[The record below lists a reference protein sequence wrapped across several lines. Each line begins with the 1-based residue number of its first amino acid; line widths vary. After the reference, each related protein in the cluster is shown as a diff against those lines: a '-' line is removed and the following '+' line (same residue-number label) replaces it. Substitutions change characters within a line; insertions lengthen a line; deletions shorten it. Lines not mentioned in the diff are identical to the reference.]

1 MDIFGWSKNVDY
13 MINQFDFRGLL
24 KVSLLFSW
32 DLVLALLNCIQ
43 KFFLVVSFSQI
54 CDGVLANVMKAVYV
68 NEHMCGISLII
79 A

>member
-32 DLVLALLNCIQ
+32 DVVLALLNCIQ
-43 KFFLVVSFSQI
+43 KFFLVVSVSVKF
-54 CDGVLANVMKAVYV
+54 VMGFWQMLY
-68 NEHMCGISLII
+68 EHMLCGISLII